1 MGRTRV
7 ARHPEEGFVDFE
19 QRLIDRLVSRAAQDQ
34 LVRVGVLIDCV
45 GIVGG
50 LLDDERTAS
59 GSHDAEFDIVGWL
72 ES

>member
-34 LVRVGVLIDCV
+34 LVRFIAHEVY
-45 GIVGG
+45 
-50 LLDDERTAS
+50 RAS
-59 GSHDAEFDIVGWL
+59 GSL
-72 ES
+72 RRS